1 MKAKIDEL
9 NEILSRVR
17 ELEEKVKALD
27 VLPNWEEG
35 LKNDILRNL
44 SVIDYAVSDFVIS
57 ENEKMAE
64 AKNRPKKTLRDVV
77 EEVGPLIKAYGIA
90 DRVSWVDEEGN
101 VQELD

>member
-1 MKAKIDEL
+1 L
-9 NEILSRVR
+9 TWFLVG
-17 ELEEKVKALD
+17 
-27 VLPNWEEG
+27 WEEG

-101 VQELD
+101 VQELIE